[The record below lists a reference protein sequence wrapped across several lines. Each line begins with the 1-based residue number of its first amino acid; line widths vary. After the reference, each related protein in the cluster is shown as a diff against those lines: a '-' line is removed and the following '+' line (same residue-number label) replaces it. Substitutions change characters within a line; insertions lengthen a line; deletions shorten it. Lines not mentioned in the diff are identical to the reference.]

1 MIKFL
6 EETTSKKPSEIFTN
20 QDVAWPPPLRLFHA
34 GTLSRRMLVATG
46 AQYDRL
52 KKDTHDDERDDDI
65 SVADSHDTFAESHEP
80 NATDAIV
87 VVRRCRAPA
96 LRHSLQHAGS
106 FAERHG
112 TASCASHAATPSLAT
127 DRIESHTTQTPCTR
141 HARLFHTFTRTL
153 RQSVSHMGAAERHP
167 ARLLRRDGSPPPAAR
182 TAVLQLRAQI
192 LRNPRQNRPLPP
204 PAVRSSEHSLCR
216 FACVRACVRAC

>member
-1 MIKFL
+1 M
-6 EETTSKKPSEIFTN
+6 
-20 QDVAWPPPLRLFHA
+20 
-34 GTLSRRMLVATG
+34 ATG

-96 LRHSLQHAGS
+96 LRHSVQHAGS

-127 DRIESHTTQTPCTR
+127 DLIESHTTQPALIPATPDYSTR
-141 HARLFHTFTRTL
+141 SPEHSAS
-153 RQSVSHMGAAERHP
+153 QSPGCGRAPSGAALAQGRK
-167 ARLLRRDGSPPPAAR
+167 PAASSTNSR
-182 TAVLQLRAQI
+182 ATTARAD
-192 LRNPRQNRPLPP
+192 PKKSAAK
-204 PAVRSSEHSLCR
+204 PAATAASRSIQ
-216 FACVRACVRAC
+216 

>member
-1 MIKFL
+1 M
-6 EETTSKKPSEIFTN
+6 
-20 QDVAWPPPLRLFHA
+20 
-34 GTLSRRMLVATG
+34 ATG

-96 LRHSLQHAGS
+96 LRHSVQHAGS

-127 DRIESHTTQTPCTR
+127 DLIESHTTQPALIPATPDYSTR
-141 HARLFHTFTRTL
+141 SPEHSAS
-153 RQSVSHMGAAERHP
+153 QSV
-167 ARLLRRDGSPPPAAR
+167 ARVRPSAIRRGSCAGTEASRQQYEQPCYNCAR
-182 TAVLQLRAQI
+182 
-192 LRNPRQNRPLPP
+192 
-204 PAVRSSEHSLCR
+204 RS
-216 FACVRACVRAC
+216 